1 VTGLGY
7 PGGVRWVLTL
17 ALFALATCGD
27 RPVKSEGEECF
38 ASSECDTGL
47 VCDVAAD
54 PSVCRSM
61 GSGPGPQP
69 DAGVGPVF
77 DAAPGQ
83 PDSAPVVFD
92 AAVFD
97 APPL

>member
-1 VTGLGY
+1 MLVLMVALVGLAG
-7 PGGVRWVLTL
+7 
-17 ALFALATCGD
+17 CSD

-47 VCDVAAD
+47 LCDFGVD
-54 PSVCRSM
+54 PAVCRSM

-69 DAGVGPVF
+69 DAGGPVA
-77 DAAPGQ
+77 DGAPGQ
-83 PDSAPVVFD
+83 PDAMIIFD

>member
-1 VTGLGY
+1 MRWLLTIALVGLVG
-7 PGGVRWVLTL
+7 
-17 ALFALATCGD
+17 CGD
-27 RPVKSEGEECF
+27 RPVKAEGEACF

-47 VCDVAAD
+47 VCDLAAD
-54 PSVCRSM
+54 PAVCRSM

-69 DAGVGPVF
+69 DGGPVV

-83 PDSAPVVFD
+83 PDAAPVIID

-97 APPL
+97 APPV

>member
-1 VTGLGY
+1 M
-7 PGGVRWVLTL
+7 RWVVVALLGL
-17 ALFALATCGD
+17 AGCGD

-47 VCDVAAD
+47 VCDLAVD
-54 PSVCRSM
+54 PAVCRAM

-69 DAGVGPVF
+69 DAGVGPVV

-83 PDSAPVVFD
+83 PDGAPPVVFD

-97 APPL
+97 APPPI

>member
-1 VTGLGY
+1 M
-7 PGGVRWVLTL
+7 RWLLTVL
-17 ALFALATCGD
+17 ALAGLAGCGD

-47 VCDVAAD
+47 ICDVAAS
-54 PSVCRSM
+54 PAVCRSM

-69 DAGVGPVF
+69 DSGAPVI

-83 PDSAPVVFD
+83 PDSAPIIFD

-97 APPL
+97 APL

>member
-1 VTGLGY
+1 MRWCVTA
-7 PGGVRWVLTL
+7 L
-17 ALFALATCGD
+17 ALLALACQVGCGD

-47 VCDVAAD
+47 VCDVAVD
-54 PSVCRSM
+54 PAVCRAM

-69 DAGVGPVF
+69 DAGAGPVV
-77 DAAPGQ
+77 DAAPGL
-83 PDSAPVVFD
+83 PDSAPVIFD